1 MRYTFKK
8 MCNFAKK
15 TIMAKYIILF
25 SMLAI
30 FSACGQQGASD
41 KGTKKGTDESEVA
54 QKPQVYK
61 PEVINEEVFR
71 KRVFDF
77 MSGKEWKYAGDK
89 PCIIDF
95 YADWCAPCRRLAPVI
110 EQLAAEYD
118 GKIYVYKVN
127 TDMNPKLSAYLDI
140 ISIPTVLVCPL
151 NAQPQKMIGLYPK
164 EEYVNAIDNILLSE
178 ANNQKSK

>member
-1 MRYTFKK
+1 
-8 MCNFAKK
+8 
-15 TIMAKYIILF
+15 MAKYIVLISVLVIL
-25 SMLAI
+25 
-30 FSACGQQGASD
+30 SACGQQGTKE
-41 KGTKKGTDESEVA
+41 KGANKNPEGSEVV
-54 QKPQVYK
+54 QKQEVYK
-61 PEVINEEVFR
+61 PELINEEVFR

-77 MSGKEWKYAGDK
+77 TSGKEWKYTGDK

-151 NAQPQKMIGLYPK
+151 NEQPRKMIGLYPK
-164 EEYVNAIDNILLSE
+164 EEYVNAIDKILLSD